1 MESAP
6 DTLDND
12 FAESDAAAPHA
23 ANPAMTNEQLI
34 SALMDAAQ
42 ARGQGRLQLLRKAGL
57 WSLFFEREE
66 EYAGAVAGLPNLD
79 DDERRAVQEA
89 LDRQPAGALRQT
101 GRTTTFLNLRTGP
114 STDFAI
120 LTTLPP
126 DTLLQIQEEQGV
138 WLRVQADGRA
148 GFVHRDF
155 VARDPAMAPLGFLRS
170 QADLADVPLAPPASQ
185 QISPPVGAAD
195 GSLLRMVETWNRNGG
210 LLAVLAYVLGIDPTL
225 AAAVLAVESGGRA
238 FGPGGR
244 MVIRFEVHTF
254 FDRWGVHQPD
264 RFARHFQFDPATA
277 WEGHRFR
284 PDPGQ
289 PWRPLHTADQA
300 GDWEAFDFASRQL
313 DDTAAKLALGM
324 GAPQIMGFNYS
335 GIGYESVQQM
345 FDAFSAGESPQIL
358 GFFDFVQGG
367 NPNSRAVRALQ
378 SEDLLTFAAIYNGS
392 GRAEEYKR
400 RMEKALVNLR
410 QLRAGVA
417 PSAALAEAPAVAPQM
432 APMAIA
438 VGEAIPETIFGMV
451 DEELPQPAVDWVLKE
466 QDPELYDA
474 WRKHI
479 ERGFEQNATM
489 FKQVLDAFMG
499 PYHIT
504 VTMYRILFYLG
515 IAAFVVA
522 VGLSVWTRQPLFGLV
537 FGGLSVAA
545 FVSYFFNRPLS
556 ALEENLQFITWLG
569 LIYNTYW
576 TRLIY
581 IMDRASAQQD
591 LEQVNQ
597 DAIQELERLIDKHAD
612 MRGKRPGLR

>member
-1 MESAP
+1 MGSTRRQAGASAG
-6 DTLDND
+6 
-12 FAESDAAAPHA
+12 EAAASPPA
-23 ANPAMTNEQLI
+23 AADPAITKEQLI
-34 SALMDAAQ
+34 AALMGAAQ
-42 ARGQGRLQLLRKAGL
+42 ARGQGRLELVRKTGL
-57 WSLFFEREE
+57 WSLFFDREE
-66 EYAGAVAGLPNLD
+66 EYPGAVADLPNLD
-79 DDERRAVQEA
+79 DDERAAVQAA
-89 LDRQPAGALRQT
+89 LGSQPAGTLRQT
-101 GRTTTFLNLRTGP
+101 GRTTTFLNLRAGP

-126 DTLLQIQEEQGV
+126 DTLLQILEEQGV
-138 WLRVQADGRA
+138 WLRVQADGRE
-148 GFVHRDF
+148 GCVHRDF
-155 VARDPAMAPLGFLRS
+155 VARDPAVASLGFLRS
-170 QADLADVPLAPPASQ
+170 QADLAGAPLAPPAGWQ
-185 QISPPVGAAD
+185 VSPPLGVAD
-195 GSLLRMVETWNRNGG
+195 GGLLRAVETWNRYGG

-254 FDRWGVHQPD
+254 FDRWGVQQPD
-264 RFARHFQFDPATA
+264 RFARHFQFDLATP

-289 PWRPLHTADQA
+289 PWRPVHTVDQA

-335 GIGYESVQQM
+335 AIGYEAVQQM
-345 FDAFSAGESPQIL
+345 FDAFSADERHQVM

-378 SEDLLTFAAIYNGS
+378 AEDLLTFAAIYNGG

-417 PSAALAEAPAVAPQM
+417 PSTALAEAPLAAGEIALAEAVPA
-432 APMAIA
+432 A
-438 VGEAIPETIFGMV
+438 IFGTV
-451 DEELPQPAVDWVLKE
+451 EEELPQPAVDQALKE
-466 QDPELYDA
+466 QDPELYAA
-474 WRKHI
+474 WRKHV

-499 PYHIT
+499 PYHTT
-504 VTMYRILFYLG
+504 VSLYRLLFYLG
-515 IAAFVVA
+515 VASFVVA
-522 VGLSVWTRQPLFGLV
+522 VALSVWTRQAMFGLV

-545 FVSYFFNRPLS
+545 FVSYFFNRPLH

-576 TRLIY
+576 TRLLY
-581 IMDRASAQQD
+581 IMDRSTAQQD
-591 LEQVNQ
+591 LEQANQ
-597 DAIQELERLIDKHAD
+597 DAIQELERLIDKHAER
-612 MRGKRPGLR
+612 RGKRPGLR